1 MFAEWLQKECQE
13 CELARKQGK
22 PVTPYAIAQGTGLYP
37 GNVWRIYRKEIVNP
51 RWEYMKKIAEFFNT
65 PLWVVVKEIEEG
77 LV

>member
-1 MFAEWLQKECQE
+1 MFAEWLQKECQDGDKAKR
-13 CELARKQGK
+13 LGK
-22 PVTPYAIAQGTGLYP
+22 PVTPYAIAQSTGLCA

-51 RWEYMKKIAEFFNT
+51 RWEYMKKIAEYFDT